1 MLPYALWAS
10 LALTAGFLLPG
21 YPEGAGLHNQPRG
34 TNNMLMNDIAKT
46 VLAFGAI
53 AALGA
58 LGCERRDDNDSR
70 RIANRA
76 EDKAERTGERVE
88 GAAERTEERL
98 EQAGKDL
105 TGGVSYEVAKINK
118 EAKTVEV
125 RMANALP
132 GVTDKKDLQSGKE
145 SIVFTFDE
153 LAAKVEGDKPGHE
166 IADELHVGENISV
179 FMDANHN
186 IQKITY

>member
-1 MLPYALWAS
+1 
-10 LALTAGFLLPG
+10 
-21 YPEGAGLHNQPRG
+21 
-34 TNNMLMNDIAKT
+34 MLMNDIAKT
-46 VLAFGAI
+46 VIALGAI

-76 EDKAERTGERVE
+76 EDKADRAGDRVE
-88 GAAERTEERL
+88 DTAERAGDRM

-105 TGGVSYEVAKINK
+105 TGGVTYEVAKINMD
-118 EAKTVEV
+118 AKTVEV
-125 RMANALP
+125 RRANAFP
-132 GVTDKKDLQSGKE
+132 GVTDKKDLQSGKDL
-145 SIVFTFDE
+145 IVFTFDE
-153 LAAKVEGDKPGHE
+153 LASKVEGDKPGHE
-166 IADELHVGENISV
+166 IAEELHVGENVSV